1 MDSQII
7 AMLQNRDEGALS
19 EIRRIYGALCGK
31 LAYRI
36 LGSQQDAEECVSDM
50 LLAVWNSRQPVSPQE
65 LKAYLVSLTRHSAMD
80 KLKTRT
86 RLKRGGKQ
94 FALALDELAE
104 ILPSAE
110 QVEQLAEQ
118 HELTAALTDWLRSQP
133 QQIRRIFLQR
143 YYLSASVQ
151 EIAAQNGMSV
161 SAVKMT
167 LLRTRKKLK
176 AYLETEELL

>member
-7 AMLQNRDEGALS
+7 AMLQNRDERALS

-50 LLAVWNSRQPVSPQE
+50 LLAVWNSRQQIAPQE

-86 RLKRGGKQ
+86 RQKRGGRQ

-104 ILPSAE
+104 ILPSGE

-118 HELTAALTDWLRSQP
+118 HELTVALTDWLRSQP
-133 QQIRRIFLQR
+133 QRIRRIFLQR

-151 EIAAQNGMSV
+151 EIAAQNGMSI
-161 SAVKMT
+161 SAVKMM
-167 LLRTRKKLK
+167 LLRARKKLRD
-176 AYLETEELL
+176 YLEKEELL

>member
-7 AMLQNRDEGALS
+7 AMLQNRDEQALH
-19 EIRRIYGALCGK
+19 EIRKAYGPLCGR

-50 LLAVWNSRQPVSPQE
+50 LLAVWNSRQQIAPQD
-65 LKAYLVSLTRHSAMD
+65 LKAYLVSLVRHAAMD

-86 RLKRGGKQ
+86 RQKRGGKL
-94 FALALDELAE
+94 FAVALDELAE
-104 ILPSAE
+104 ILPSGE
-110 QVEQLAEQ
+110 QVEQQTEQRELA
-118 HELTAALTDWLRSQP
+118 AALTEWLRSLPP
-133 QQIRRIFLQR
+133 QTRTVFLQR

-151 EIAAQNGMSV
+151 EIAERNNMSV

-167 LLRTRKKLK
+167 LLRARKKLK
-176 AYLETEELL
+176 AYLEKEEYL